1 MEEGEEK
8 KNKSFKRKKKGAL
21 QGRLNRV
28 LTLAHTPT
36 REVKDPAPQFTSFTR
51 MDNHLALPPS
61 GFVIQYEVQ
70 TLNHRKLAFSSNKF
84 TVMKIHNSF
93 DFLFSASM
101 SAPQTETYESIY
113 F

>member
-8 KNKSFKRKKKGAL
+8 KNKSFKRKKKKGAL

-36 REVKDPAPQFTSFTR
+36 REVKDPAPQFTFFTR

-70 TLNHRKLAFSSNKF
+70 TLNQS
-84 TVMKIHNSF
+84 
-93 DFLFSASM
+93 
-101 SAPQTETYESIY
+101 
-113 F
+113 